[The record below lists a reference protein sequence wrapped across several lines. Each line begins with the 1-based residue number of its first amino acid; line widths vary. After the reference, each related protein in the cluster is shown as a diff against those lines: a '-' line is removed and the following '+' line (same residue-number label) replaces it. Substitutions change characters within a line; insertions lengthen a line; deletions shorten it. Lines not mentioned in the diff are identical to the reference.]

1 MRHGR
6 RLPPRPGSVVTMM
19 ARRLAFLAIA
29 FAALLAL
36 PRLTLAAP
44 APGDLTVL
52 SGLADITEPP
62 VPGFWPP
69 NALVSALAMLAVL
82 ALLWLGR
89 TLVQR
94 QRRRRPYRA
103 AQQALRAWALQAPS
117 QTAAEGASELT
128 ALLRRLA
135 LLRYPRS
142 AVAPLSGDAF
152 LAFLDQ
158 ALKEPA
164 FQAEP
169 AARFLGSARY
179 GPTPDS
185 EPLPID
191 QLMSLA
197 ERWLK
202 AHRDGV
208 PRHV

>member
-1 MRHGR
+1 
-6 RLPPRPGSVVTMM
+6 MM
-19 ARRLAFLAIA
+19 ARRLGAPGLA
-29 FAALLAL
+29 FATLLVL
-36 PRLTLAAP
+36 PRLLQAAP

-69 NALVSALAMLAVL
+69 NALVSTLAMLAAL
-82 ALLWLGR
+82 GLLGLGRALLLR
-89 TLVQR
+89 HRR
-94 QRRRRPYRA
+94 QRPYRQA
-103 AQQALRAWALQAPS
+103 RKALRAWALKAPS
-117 QTAAEGASELT
+117 QTAAVAGAELT

-142 AVAPLSGDAF
+142 VVAPLSGDAF

-158 ALKEPA
+158 ALEEPA

-169 AARFLGSARY
+169 AVRFLGDARY
-179 GPTPDS
+179 GPS
-185 EPLPID
+185 ANAEPLPID
-191 QLMSLA
+191 QLMPLA

-202 AHRDGV
+202 AHRARA